1 MSGIKSLADE
11 LRDSIRNGPPKTETG
26 PAKPIRKGST
36 GSPKKDPVA
45 PDRLFENILS
55 FKLQGKE
62 KLLIRLDDKTVF
74 LLKQLKVAKGIDM
87 NKVIAYSLHIF
98 LKNHPELT
106 RYIKEHIKTLDL

>member
-11 LRDSIRNGPPKTETG
+11 LRDSIRKEKQSGTTD
-26 PAKPIRKGST
+26 
-36 GSPKKDPVA
+36 GSPVQENKSIPKKKTA
-45 PDRLFENILS
+45 ETLEHLFENILS
-55 FKLQGKE
+55 HELTGRE

-87 NKVIAYSLHIF
+87 NKFIAYSLHTF
-98 LKNHPELT
+98 LKTHPELT